1 MYTVT
6 NFPSKTALKRAV
18 ADGEQVQT
26 WQPGGMFP
34 PTTEGQIALEGPHYP
49 APHSWY
55 ASALV
60 VGGVIVPGSVR

>member
-6 NFPSKTALKRAV
+6 NFSSKAALKRAV

-26 WQPGGMFP
+26 WQPGGMFA
-34 PTTEGQIALEGPHYP
+34 PTTDGQIALEGPHYP

-55 ASALV
+55 ASARV
-60 VGGVIVPGSVR
+60 VDGVIVPGSVR